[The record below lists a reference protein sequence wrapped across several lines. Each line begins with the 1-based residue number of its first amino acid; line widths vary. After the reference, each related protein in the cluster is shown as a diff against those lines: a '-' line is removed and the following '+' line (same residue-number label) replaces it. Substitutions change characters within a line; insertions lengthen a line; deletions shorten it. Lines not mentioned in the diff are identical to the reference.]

1 MAAGEQKRVTL
12 EMDWASAPDATKDFS
27 LVVWRTGDKPV
38 IIVPEKPLK
47 QSDWPREEKRTFDNN
62 AASPSGADNCT
73 ENPVVSALEDFEN
86 KWPALVIP
94 ESDGSVCRWG
104 PINWET

>member
-73 ENPVVSALEDFEN
+73 
-86 KWPALVIP
+86 
-94 ESDGSVCRWG
+94 
-104 PINWET
+104 